1 VCPGLRRE
9 SVSLVS
15 STHQV
20 NAMARLCPAL
30 PLRAALT
37 AGEYAE
43 LELLETLERGL
54 SAAYTL
60 FHSVDWAESRADRE
74 RRGEIDIVVVNQ
86 SGDVLL
92 MEVKS
97 GGVEFRPDGIF
108 KTYSAKSK
116 NVTAQIRQQF
126 EVINSRLR
134 DAGLSIRLWHLLVLP
149 DVDVRSETA
158 QWPRAQIVDSG
169 EVEAIVSR
177 VGGVLGV
184 GRGGGDTSEQVLAFF
199 ENRFRV
205 EPDVS
210 ALAGRLQQATT
221 RMSAGLATWVPRI
234 ESPSGVIRVVGT
246 AGSGKTQLA
255 LRLLRDA
262 AATGRKAAYLCFNR
276 ALADHMAKV
285 APVQTPAETFHEFAL
300 RTARRSGLDV
310 DFSSPTAFAEMT
322 NRCIEVVSNSEPD
335 LDLIVIDELQDLQ
348 PEWVQSLLS
357 RLRADGKA
365 VLMEDPAQQVYMDRV
380 QFDVADAVTV
390 TSQENFRSPRE
401 LVRLINSLRLTGQ
414 EVEALSPYEGELPD
428 PIAYEDLVGPAAAT
442 VQAVERCVKRGFA
455 VEDIAIVCMSGRERS
470 ALLNLDQL
478 GPWRLRRFTGTF
490 DDGGNPRWN
499 DGELLI
505 DTVRRFKGQAAPAV
519 VLTECDFDTLDE
531 KTKRLLFV
539 GITRA
544 RLHLEW
550 VLSRRAAKVVLG

>member
-1 VCPGLRRE
+1 
-9 SVSLVS
+9 
-15 STHQV
+15 
-20 NAMARLCPAL
+20 MARLCPAL

-37 AGEYAE
+37 AGDYAE

-54 SAAYTL
+54 SGAYTL
-60 FHSVDWAESRADRE
+60 FHSVDWSQSRADHE

-108 KTYSAKSK
+108 KTYSDGPKS
-116 NVTAQIRQQF
+116 VTAQIRRQVD
-126 EVINSRLR
+126 VIRSRLK
-134 DAGLSIRLWHLLVLP
+134 DVGLSIKLWHWLVLP
-149 DVDVRSETA
+149 DVKVQSETA
-158 QWPRAQIVDSG
+158 QWPRAQIVDSI
-169 EVEAIVSR
+169 EVDQIISR
-177 VGGVLGV
+177 VGSVLGV
-184 GRGGGDTSEQVLAFF
+184 GLGGGDVSEKVLAFF

-210 ALAGRLQQATT
+210 ALAGRLQQNTT

-234 ESPSGVIRVVGT
+234 ESPVGVIRVVGT

-262 AATGRKAAYLCFNR
+262 RDMGRKAAYFCFNR
-276 ALADHMAKV
+276 PLADHMSKV
-285 APVQTPAETFHEFAL
+285 APAQTPAETFHEFAL
-300 RTARRSGLDV
+300 RMARRSGLAV

-322 NRCIEVVSNSEPD
+322 DRCIEVVSNAEPD
-335 LDLIVIDELQDLQ
+335 LDLLVIDELQDLQ

-357 RLRADGKA
+357 RLRPDGKA

-380 QFDVADAVTV
+380 QFDVVEAVTV
-390 TSQENFRSPRE
+390 TSQENFRSPRQ
-401 LVRLINSLRLTGQ
+401 LVRLINSLRLTEQ

-428 PIAYEDLVGPAAAT
+428 PIAYEDSAGPMAAT
-442 VQAVERCVKRGFA
+442 VQAVELCIKRGFA
-455 VEDIAIVCMSGRERS
+455 VEDIAVVSMSGQKSS
-470 ALLNLDQL
+470 ALLNRERI
-478 GPWRLRRFTGTF
+478 GAWRLRRYTGQF
-490 DDGGNPRWN
+490 DEGGNPRWT

-519 VLTECDFDTLDE
+519 VLTECDFDALDE

-544 RLHLEW
+544 RVHLEW
-550 VLSRRAAKVVLG
+550 VLSERAFKAVLG